1 MWGIKKSEKERDR
14 EIDRDRQTDRE
25 ADRQRQTQRGEEEGE
40 EEEIK
45 LIKGRRV
52 KVRKKRLIIGM
63 KVMYMKN
70 TEGAA

>member
-1 MWGIKKSEKERDR
+1 VRNKKIGERERQRDR
-14 EIDRDRQTDRE
+14 QRQTDRQTDRE

-40 EEEIK
+40 EEEII

-63 KVMYMKN
+63 KNK
-70 TEGAA
+70 EGAA

>member
-1 MWGIKKSEKERDR
+1 MWGIKNWRKR
-14 EIDRDRQTDRE
+14 ETQRHRDRQTDRQ

-40 EEEIK
+40 EEEIR

-63 KVMYMKN
+63 KVKYMKN
-70 TEGAA
+70 KEGAA